1 MSRVEAPQQQ
11 LGGGRR
17 RTGMERFAAETLSFV
32 VQTSF
37 AQAAAMHLFDEGSQR
52 VWLGSRGIPEGFRSS
67 YYNEGMWQIDPLAST
82 RARGGKFPLTGLQS
96 AEAAYDCSSVT
107 RYRSFL
113 SSFGILDTAEIVF
126 IEGGE
131 PIGGM
136 SLMWTRDSNGSCA
149 RGGRVASLRRYLE
162 LGFTTAMDDTP
173 IGWRKRLAR
182 DAGLTPREVQVVEL
196 VGSGHTNQE
205 VAEELNVSVTT
216 VKSHLLHIF
225 QKMDVPNRAG
235 LVQRVLTRP
244 AR

>member
-1 MSRVEAPQQQ
+1 MSRGEAPQQQ
-11 LGGGRR
+11 LAGGRR
-17 RTGMERFAAETLSFV
+17 QTGMEQFAAETLSFV

-37 AQAAAMHLFDEGSQR
+37 AQAAAMHLFDECSQR
-52 VWLGSRGIPEGFRSS
+52 IWLGSRGFPDGFRPS
-67 YYNEGMWQIDPLAST
+67 YYNEGMWQIDPLANT
-82 RARGGKFPLTGLQS
+82 RARGGKSLLTGLQS
-96 AEAAYDCSSVT
+96 AEAGYDCSRVT

-113 SSFGILDTAEIVF
+113 SSFGITDTAEIVF

-136 SLMWTRDSNGSCA
+136 SLVWTHCPDGSYA
-149 RGGRVASLRRYLE
+149 QRERVASLRRYLE

-196 VGSGHTNQE
+196 VGAGCTNQQ
-205 VAEELNVSVTT
+205 VAEELSVSITT

-235 LVQRVLTRP
+235 LVQRVLTRA